1 MAETTFDIKTMIKWG
16 LALASVALGAWVG
29 MMQPPEGLSP
39 QAMRAMG
46 ILIWAVG
53 WWVTRVVPEYMTALM
68 MCTLWVAFKTAKFT
82 TAFSVFSTGAWWIML
97 AAFGMGAVAT
107 KVGLVKRIALW
118 VLTLFPSSFN
128 GQIVGLICA
137 GTAVSPFIPS
147 QTAKGAMS
155 TPLAMAISDTLG
167 IERKT
172 PPAAALLVANFI
184 GFNIMGHIFLSGSF
198 SHYTLLNVLPPEYQ
212 NISWGNW
219 LLWALPWGLTM
230 AIGMAVA
237 LMFFY
242 KPKEKLALPAG
253 FAKQELK
260 KLGAMGKTERS
271 VMIIISLCLLFWVF
285 EWLHGISSSVV
296 ALTGLSAL
304 IGFNFLTTQDFRNG
318 IDWPSMVLVGC
329 VLNMAAVLKE
339 LKVDLYL
346 SNVLQG
352 NVALLGGTAV
362 VLLVTVVALVYLI
375 RFVFINMTSLTS
387 IMCLVLVPLI
397 LPMGYHPWIV
407 LFVVYSSANVFLIPY
422 MSTQYMAAQGGVRWE
437 LAKHSDVFKGAVL
450 FQVVA
455 LAGVVISVPWW
466 KMLGLLP

>member
-1 MAETTFDIKTMIKWG
+1 MAESTGDMKKMVKWG
-16 LALASVALGAWVG
+16 VALGSVALAVWVG
-29 MMQPPEGLSP
+29 LTPPPEGLTP
-39 QAMRAMG
+39 EAMRAMG
-46 ILIWAVG
+46 ILLWAVG
-53 WWVTRVVPEYMTALM
+53 WWVTRVVPEYMTGLM
-68 MCTLWVAFKTAKFT
+68 MCTLWVGFHTAKFT
-82 TAFSVFSTGAWWIML
+82 TAFSVFSTGAWWIMM

-107 KVGLVKRIALW
+107 KVGLIRRIALY

-155 TPLAMAISDTLG
+155 TPLALAISDTLG

-172 PPAAALLVANFI
+172 PPAAALIVANFI

-198 SHYTLLNVLPPEYQ
+198 SHYTLLNVLPAEYQ
-212 NISWGNW
+212 NVSWGNW

-230 AIGMAVA
+230 ATGMAIG
-237 LMFFY
+237 LMLLY
-242 KPKEKLALPAG
+242 KPKQKLVLPPG
-253 FAKQELK
+253 FARQELQR
-260 KLGAMGKTERS
+260 LGPMGKTERS

-285 EWLHGISSSVV
+285 EWLHGIPSSVV

-329 VLNMAAVLKE
+329 VLNMAAVLKA
-339 LKVDLYL
+339 LKVDIFL
-346 SNVLQG
+346 SHVLQG
-352 NVALLGGTAV
+352 NVAMLSGAAV
-362 VLLVTVVALVYLI
+362 ILLVTVVAAVYLI

-387 IMCLVLVPLI
+387 IMCLVLVPLV
-397 LPMGYHPWIV
+397 LPLGYHPWII

-437 LAKHSDVFKGAVL
+437 MAKHSDVFKGAVL

-455 LAGVVISVPWW
+455 LIGVVISVPWW